1 MADNEPVTSPDQHKP
16 GPRKWATVG
25 AVISAVVLI
34 CLAFAN
40 NDTDTGMP
48 FLFTAAG
55 IIIAALIADVVL
67 RKKGLRR

>member
-1 MADNEPVTSPDQHKP
+1 VADNEPVTSPDQHKP
-16 GPRKWATVG
+16 GPRRAATVG
-25 AVISAVVLI
+25 AVVSAVVLV

-40 NDTDTGMP
+40 NETDTGKP

-55 IIIAALIADVVL
+55 LIIAALIADFVL